1 MTRSARSSAKALK
14 TTDAMRLNALIRR
27 VERVEKDVAEYVKA
41 ACEAEAEA
49 IVEMNK
55 AQLKA
60 GINTDGGMM
69 AGGNYAP
76 TTIFRRGKRGLP
88 VDHVYLDYEGG
99 LQGGMYVE
107 YGEEGFN
114 IKTTD
119 WKQWMVD
126 YTRRTGYWPIDGGP
140 DTELPEYGEVF
151 GLTVENLNALARR
164 IAPNVARTVRRRL
177 LN

>member
-1 MTRSARSSAKALK
+1 
-14 TTDAMRLNALIRR
+14 MRLNTLIRR
-27 VERVEKDVAEYVKA
+27 IERVRDEVVPAVKA
-41 ACEAEAEA
+41 ACEKESAW
-49 IVEMNK
+49 IVSANK
-55 AQLKA
+55 EQLAA
-60 GINTDGGMM
+60 GLNADGCMM
-69 AGGNYAP
+69 AGGDYAP
-76 TTIFRRGKRGLP
+76 TTIFRRRKRGLP

-140 DTELPEYGEVF
+140 GMELPEYGEVF
-151 GLTVENLNALARR
+151 GLTMENLNALSRR
-164 IAPNVARTVRRRL
+164 IAPNVAKAVRRRMVG
-177 LN
+177 